1 MSTGQELQMDPCLQ
15 RREKT
20 VTSTADQEEVEGFV
34 TSSQHISY
42 LLCWIVNA
50 IGIDE
55 HRTLFGHI
63 VVYGKN

>member
-1 MSTGQELQMDPCLQ
+1 MPTKKK
-15 RREKT
+15 KT

-34 TSSQHISY
+34 TSSQHITY

-55 HRTLFGHI
+55 YRSLFEHI